1 MPTDHGATEEQ
12 VSDVN
17 TTTDKPSANSRSA
30 LIVEDEPSLAVLLAD
45 TLLDQ
50 GFAVSV
56 LTCGAQV
63 VASVRARPPTVVLL
77 DVGLPDA
84 DGFELCRSI
93 RAFSQVPLI
102 MITAKAAEADR
113 LRGLDLG
120 ADDYICKPF
129 HAAEVAARVRALLRR
144 SIDWREATA
153 GSPLSLDESRY
164 EARWHG
170 VRLDLTPVEFRLL
183 CGLGQRPGRVYS
195 RAALLD
201 MIYLND
207 HVVSDR
213 TIDSHIKNL
222 RRKLTETVPDQ
233 ECPIESIYGVGYT
246 FRG

>member
-1 MPTDHGATEEQ
+1 MNTPTDTPAAPART
-12 VSDVN
+12 
-17 TTTDKPSANSRSA
+17 A
-30 LIVEDEPSLAVLLAD
+30 LIVEDEPSLAALLED
-45 TLLDQ
+45 TLVDQ
-50 GFAVSV
+50 GFAVNV
-56 LTCGAQV
+56 LNCGAPV
-63 VASVRARPPTVVLL
+63 LASVRARPPTVLLL
-77 DVGLPDA
+77 DVVLPDA
-84 DGFELCRSI
+84 NGFDLCRSI

-144 SIDWREATA
+144 SIDWREATP
-153 GSPLSLDESRY
+153 GSLLSLDESRY

-183 CGLGQRPGRVYS
+183 CGLGQRPGRVYT

-222 RRKLTETVPDQ
+222 RRKLAEVGGDSDG
-233 ECPIESIYGVGYT
+233 EGPITSIYGVGYS
-246 FRG
+246 FRC

>member
-1 MPTDHGATEEQ
+1 MNTPTENRHAET
-12 VSDVN
+12 
-17 TTTDKPSANSRSA
+17 PANAARSA
-30 LIVEDEPSLAVLLAD
+30 LIVEDEPSLAELLAD
-45 TLLDQ
+45 TLVDQ
-50 GFAVSV
+50 GFVVSV
-56 LTCGAQV
+56 LSCGAEV
-63 VASVRARPPTVVLL
+63 VTSVRALPPTVLLL

-84 DGFELCRSI
+84 NGFDLCRSI

-102 MITAKAAEADR
+102 MITGKAAEADR

-144 SIDWREATA
+144 TIDWREATA

-183 CGLGQRPGRVYS
+183 CGLGQRPGRVYT

-222 RRKLTETVPDQ
+222 RRKLTESVPDK

-246 FRG
+246 FKG

>member
-1 MPTDHGATEEQ
+1 MKPP
-12 VSDVN
+12 S
-17 TTTDKPSANSRSA
+17 DKPPAA
-30 LIVEDEPSLAVLLAD
+30 LRTALVVEDEPSLAALLQD
-45 TLLDQ
+45 TLIEQ

-56 LTCGAQV
+56 LSCGAQV
-63 VASVRARPPTVVLL
+63 VASVRALPPTVLLL
-77 DVGLPDA
+77 DLLLPDA
-84 DGFELCRSI
+84 DGFDLCQRI

-102 MITAKAAEADR
+102 MITSRADEADR
-113 LRGLDLG
+113 LRGLDSG

-144 SIDWREATA
+144 SIDWREATP
-153 GSPLSLDESRY
+153 GSLLSLDESRY

-170 VRLDLTPVEFRLL
+170 IRLDLTPVEFRLL

-222 RRKLTETVPDQ
+222 RRKLTETVPDR

-246 FRG
+246 FRL